1 LEAIR
6 SVQLQAL
13 ITKSIDSILKS
24 NNSQQ
29 IYATSTNYGV
39 VFGNWNVGEL
49 TESQKVTLPKEFPK
63 LYFIFL
69 TSKRCEADWQFEVP
83 KNSELVIINI
93 LFDRDCLNL
102 NLSQNILVKNPNSK
116 ISQTTI
122 GIQNHESEFTINQ
135 KIDIKSTAIDSK
147 ISQYI
152 KILKLNP
159 KAKTTTNPI
168 LKINC
173 PKVVASHG
181 VAIGGV
187 DQSSKLILQSRG
199 IKESE
204 AQKILK
210 SSFVIRSLPKE
221 LELCWRD
228 VINKELH
235 KLLYI

>member
-29 IYATSTNYGV
+29 IYTTSSNYGV
-39 VFGNWNVGEL
+39 VFGNWDVGEL
-49 TESQKVTLPKEFPK
+49 KESQKISLPKGVPK
-63 LYFIFL
+63 FYFIFV
-69 TSKRCEADWQFEVP
+69 TKKNCKVDWSFEVP
-83 KNSELVIINI
+83 KNSELVILNI
-93 LFDRDCLNL
+93 LIDSVDSNIKIT
-102 NLSQNILVKNPNSK
+102 QNILVKNSDSK

-122 GIQNHESEFTINQ
+122 GIQNHESEFTIDQ
-135 KIDIKSTAIDSK
+135 KIDIKNTAVDSK

-173 PKVVASHG
+173 PKVLASHG

-187 DQSSKLILQSRG
+187 DQSSKLVLESRG
-199 IKESE
+199 IKQSE

-228 VINKELH
+228 IINKELS
-235 KLLYI
+235 KLL